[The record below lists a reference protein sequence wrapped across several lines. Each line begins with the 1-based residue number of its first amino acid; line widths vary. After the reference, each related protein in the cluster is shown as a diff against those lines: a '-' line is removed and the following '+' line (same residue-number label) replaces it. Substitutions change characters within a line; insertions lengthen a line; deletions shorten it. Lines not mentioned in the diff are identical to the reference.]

1 MGKTC
6 TELFAGIDCTILGN
20 ADDEVSGIAYR
31 SDRVQPGDAFF
42 CVVGMTSDGHS
53 FAQDAID
60 RGAKVLVVERKVY
73 LADATDVTEI
83 VVKDTRKAMAAAA
96 ANFYDHP
103 SKDIALVGIT
113 GTNGKT
119 TTTYLVEHIARVA
132 GKRTGVIGTV
142 GIRIGDAAEKSA
154 HTTPESPDLQQ
165 LFARMRDARCDTVAM
180 EVSSHALDLDRTW
193 GTSFAVT
200 AFSNLTQDHLDY
212 HHTFE
217 AYFEAKA
224 RLFSKDYPAK
234 RVICIDDKWGKE
246 LLRRSSV
253 AEDSVVTTGFDP
265 SAQIHPVDVQYA
277 PTHTTVT
284 LDVRGSLY
292 TFDYP
297 LVGRF
302 NVENIM
308 CAFGIGLQLGFSADV
323 VVEALEEAPQIP
335 GRLERVNAPN
345 TGGVSVF
352 VDYAHTPDALEK
364 ALASIMAL
372 TPGRTICVFGCGGDR
387 DASKRPIMGR
397 AALAADHAVVTS
409 DNPRTED
416 PQAIIEDIV
425 SGMGSGEGR
434 FEVEADR
441 RAAIALAIAQAKAGD
456 SILIAGKGHE
466 DYQLVGDQVLSF
478 DDRIVAAEELRR
490 AFGSVVPSACRP
502 TEPADAAAS
511 RSTRPRRADEGSRTE
526 VRHASAS
533 PSISGTA
540 ETLADVGG
548 PAGEDR

>member
-20 ADDEVSGIAYR
+20 ADDEVNGIAYR

-42 CVVGMTSDGHS
+42 CVVGMTTDGHS

-103 SKDIALVGIT
+103 SKDLALVGIT

-142 GIRIGDAAEKSA
+142 GIRIGDEAEKSA

-165 LFARMRDARCDTVAM
+165 LFARMRDARCDVVAM

-193 GTSFAVT
+193 DAAFAVT

-246 LLRRSSV
+246 LLRRCSV

-277 PTHTTVT
+277 PTHTTIT
-284 LDVRGSLY
+284 LDVRGSLH

-297 LVGRF
+297 LVGKF
-302 NVENIM
+302 NVENVM
-308 CAFGIGLQLGFSADV
+308 CAFGIGLQLGFPAETI
-323 VVEALEEAPQIP
+323 VEALEEAPQIP
-335 GRLERVNAPN
+335 GRLERVSAPN

-352 VDYAHTPDALEK
+352 ARVHHGAHARPHRLRVR
-364 ALASIMAL
+364 LRRRPRCQQASHHGQGR
-372 TPGRTICVFGCGGDR
+372 PGGRPCGGDVGQPAHR
-387 DASKRPIMGR
+387 RSAGHHRGHRERNELGSRPLRSGGR
-397 AALAADHAVVTS
+397 PSRRHRARHRAGEAGRLDPHRGQG
-409 DNPRTED
+409 PRGLS
-416 PQAIIEDIV
+416 AR
-425 SGMGSGEGR
+425 GR
-434 FEVEADR
+434 
-441 RAAIALAIAQAKAGD
+441 
-456 SILIAGKGHE
+456 
-466 DYQLVGDQVLSF
+466 
-478 DDRIVAAEELRR
+478 
-490 AFGSVVPSACRP
+490 PSALVR
-502 TEPADAAAS
+502 
-511 RSTRPRRADEGSRTE
+511 RSHRGRRGARACVRRRTRRRGSIAC
-526 VRHASAS
+526 V
-533 PSISGTA
+533 
-540 ETLADVGG
+540 
-548 PAGEDR
+548 

>member
-1 MGKTC
+1 MKTLKDLLKDTPVTALHGDGSTTVAALAYDSRAVTQGDC
-6 TELFAGIDCTILGN
+6 FFATRGT
-20 ADDEVSGIAYR
+20 
-31 SDRVQPGDAFF
+31 Q
-42 CVVGMTSDGHS
+42 SDGHD
-53 FAQDAID
+53 FIPDAVAK
-60 RGAKVLVVERKVY
+60 GASAVVCEQLPAETAHGVAY
-73 LADATDVTEI
+73 VVVPDAAGALAD
-83 VVKDTRKAMAAAA
+83 MAAA
-96 ANFYDHP
+96 FYGHP
-103 SKDIALVGIT
+103 SRELKLVGIT

-142 GIRIGDAAEKSA
+142 GIRIGDEAEKSA

-165 LFARMRDARCDTVAM
+165 LFARMRDARCDVVAM

-193 GTSFAVT
+193 DAAFAVT

-246 LLRRSSV
+246 LLRRCSV

-277 PTHTTVT
+277 PTHTTIT
-284 LDVRGSLY
+284 LDVRGSLH

-297 LVGRF
+297 LVGKF
-302 NVENIM
+302 NVENVM
-308 CAFGIGLQLGFSADV
+308 CAFGIGLQLGFPAETI
-323 VVEALEEAPQIP
+323 VEALEEAPQIP
-335 GRLERVNAPN
+335 GRLERVSAPN

-372 TPGRTICVFGCGGDR
+372 TPGRTVCVFGCGGDR
-387 DASKRPIMGR
+387 DASKRPIMGK

-425 SGMGSGEGR
+425 SGMSSGAGR

-441 RAAIALAIAQAKAGD
+441 RAAIARAIAQAKPGD

-478 DDRIVAAEELRR
+478 DDRIVAAEELAR
-490 AFGSVVPSACRP
+490 AFG
-502 TEPADAAAS
+502 
-511 RSTRPRRADEGSRTE
+511 DE
-526 VRHASAS
+526 
-533 PSISGTA
+533 
-540 ETLADVGG
+540 

>member
-60 RGAKVLVVERKVY
+60 RGAKVLVVQRKVY

-103 SKDIALVGIT
+103 SRNLALVGIT

-165 LFARMRDARCDTVAM
+165 LFARMRDARCDVVAM

-193 GTSFAVT
+193 DTAFAVT

-246 LLRRSSV
+246 LLRRCSV

-284 LDVRGSLY
+284 LDVRGSLH

-308 CAFGIGLQLGFSADV
+308 CAFGIGLQLGFPAGV
-323 VVEALEEAPQIP
+323 IVEALEEAPQIP
-335 GRLERVNAPN
+335 GRLERVSAPN

-425 SGMGSGEGR
+425 SGMGSGADR

-441 RAAIALAIAQAKAGD
+441 RAAIARAIAQAKAGD

-478 DDRIVAAEELRR
+478 DDRIVAAEELER
-490 AFGSVVPSACRP
+490 AFGSV
-502 TEPADAAAS
+502 D
-511 RSTRPRRADEGSRTE
+511 
-526 VRHASAS
+526 
-533 PSISGTA
+533 
-540 ETLADVGG
+540 G
-548 PAGEDR
+548 PVE

>member
-1 MGKTC
+1 MKTLKDLLKD
-6 TELFAGIDCTILGN
+6 TPVTALHGDGSTTVAAL
-20 ADDEVSGIAYR
+20 AYDSRAVTR
-31 SDRVQPGDAFF
+31 SDCFF
-42 CVVGMTSDGHS
+42 ATRGTQSDGHD
-53 FAQDAID
+53 FIPDAVAK
-60 RGAKVLVVERKVY
+60 GASAVVCEQLPAETAHGVAY
-73 LADATDVTEI
+73 VVVPDAAGALAD
-83 VVKDTRKAMAAAA
+83 MAAA
-96 ANFYDHP
+96 FYGHP
-103 SKDIALVGIT
+103 SRELKLVGIT

-142 GIRIGDAAEKSA
+142 GIRIGDEAEKSA

-165 LFARMRDARCDTVAM
+165 LFARMRDARCDVVAM

-193 GTSFAVT
+193 DAAFAVT

-246 LLRRSSV
+246 LLRRCSV

-284 LDVRGSLY
+284 LDVRGSLH

-297 LVGRF
+297 LVGKF
-302 NVENIM
+302 NVENVM
-308 CAFGIGLQLGFSADV
+308 CAFGIGLQLGFPAETI
-323 VVEALEEAPQIP
+323 VEALEEAPQIP
-335 GRLERVNAPN
+335 GRLERVSAPN

-372 TPGRTICVFGCGGDR
+372 TPGRTVCVFGCGGDR
-387 DASKRPIMGR
+387 DASKRPIMGK

-425 SGMGSGEGR
+425 SGMSSGAGR

-441 RAAIALAIAQAKAGD
+441 RAAIARAIAQAKPGD

-478 DDRIVAAEELRR
+478 DDRIVAAEELAR
-490 AFGSVVPSACRP
+490 AFG
-502 TEPADAAAS
+502 
-511 RSTRPRRADEGSRTE
+511 DE
-526 VRHASAS
+526 
-533 PSISGTA
+533 
-540 ETLADVGG
+540 

>member
-42 CVVGMTSDGHS
+42 CVVGMTTDGHS

-60 RGAKVLVVERKVY
+60 RGAKVLVVQRKVY

-103 SKDIALVGIT
+103 SKDISLVGIT

-119 TTTYLVEHIARVA
+119 TTTYLVEHMARVA

-142 GIRIGDAAEKSA
+142 GIRIGDTSEKSA

-165 LFARMRDARCDTVAM
+165 LFARMREARCNVVAM

-193 GTSFAVT
+193 DTSFAVA

-246 LLRRSSV
+246 LLRRCSV

-265 SAQIHPVDVQYA
+265 SAQIHPVDVRYA
-277 PTHTTVT
+277 PTHTSVT

-297 LVGRF
+297 LVGKF
-302 NVENIM
+302 NVENVM
-308 CAFGIGLQLGFSADV
+308 CAFGIGLQLGFSADIII
-323 VVEALEEAPQIP
+323 EALEEAPQIP
-335 GRLERVNAPN
+335 GRLERVSAPN

-387 DASKRPIMGR
+387 DASKRPIMGK

-425 SGMGSGEGR
+425 SGMGSGTER

-441 RAAIALAIAQAKAGD
+441 RRAIALAVAQANPGD

-478 DDRIVAAEELRR
+478 DDRIVAAEELQR
-490 AFGSVVPSACRP
+490 AFGD
-502 TEPADAAAS
+502 EPA
-511 RSTRPRRADEGSRTE
+511 
-526 VRHASAS
+526 
-533 PSISGTA
+533 A
-540 ETLADVGG
+540 E
-548 PAGEDR
+548 